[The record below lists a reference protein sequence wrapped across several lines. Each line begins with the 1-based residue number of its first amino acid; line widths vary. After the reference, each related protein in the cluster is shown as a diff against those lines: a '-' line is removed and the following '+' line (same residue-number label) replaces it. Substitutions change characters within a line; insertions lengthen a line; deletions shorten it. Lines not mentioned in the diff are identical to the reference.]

1 MNAEQKRLQEDEQRK
16 KPWKKWGP
24 YLAERQWGTVRE
36 DYSPHGTAWD
46 SVTHEMSRSKAY
58 RWGEEGIG
66 GICDDK
72 QLLCL
77 SLALWNGSDPFL
89 KENYFGLTGN
99 EGNHAEDLKEHY
111 YFLDSTPTHS
121 YMKML
126 YKYPQQEFPYDELRD
141 INRGRTKKEREY
153 ELVDTGIF
161 NENRYFDVFIEHAK
175 SDAEDILIRYTV
187 HNRGPEK
194 ASLHLLPQLWFRN
207 TWSWKEG
214 CPRPVL
220 KQSGKSITVHH
231 DELPGLSLHCDR
243 QSDILFCENET
254 NFRKLYNSSN
264 TRLTTKDGINDYVVD
279 GIEGAISA
287 EQEGSKAAFHVL
299 LQIDP
304 GEKAVVN
311 LRLCSMQQAKPF
323 QSFNKLFNNRLK
335 EADDFYSELQEGITS
350 ADTRNVQRQA
360 LDGMM

>member
-36 DYSPHGTAWD
+36 DYSPHGTAWE

-141 INRGRTKKEREY
+141 INRGRTKKE
-153 ELVDTGIF
+153 
-161 NENRYFDVFIEHAK
+161 
-175 SDAEDILIRYTV
+175 
-187 HNRGPEK
+187 
-194 ASLHLLPQLWFRN
+194 
-207 TWSWKEG
+207 
-214 CPRPVL
+214 
-220 KQSGKSITVHH
+220 
-231 DELPGLSLHCDR
+231 
-243 QSDILFCENET
+243 
-254 NFRKLYNSSN
+254 
-264 TRLTTKDGINDYVVD
+264 
-279 GIEGAISA
+279 
-287 EQEGSKAAFHVL
+287 
-299 LQIDP
+299 
-304 GEKAVVN
+304 
-311 LRLCSMQQAKPF
+311 
-323 QSFNKLFNNRLK
+323 
-335 EADDFYSELQEGITS
+335 
-350 ADTRNVQRQA
+350 
-360 LDGMM
+360 